1 MSHFSTASRFGT
13 LLTVWAHPDDEAYL
27 AAGLILEAQ
36 AAGSRV
42 VVATATKGEAG
53 MDESAGWTAEQL
65 ASLRE
70 AELAASLGALGVTEH
85 HGLGHR
91 DGTLPDVDPRRGI
104 AQVGRLI
111 RRVRPDT
118 IVTFG
123 PDGLTGHTDHQT
135 VSTWVTAAWMAAGRP
150 GRLWYVTLT
159 PEFHHAWGAVSAENG
174 VFYPGTRP
182 PSVPRSRL
190 AYAVRS
196 TGEQLDRK
204 FAALA
209 AHASQTTG
217 LIERVGIDRYRQWWA
232 EEAFVD
238 AEHVAGLGWPDDERQ
253 VA

>member
-1 MSHFSTASRFGT
+1 M
-13 LLTVWAHPDDEAYL
+13 TVWAHPDDEAYL

-36 AAGSRV
+36 QAGSRV
-42 VVATATKGEAG
+42 VVATATMGEAG
-53 MDESAGWTAEQL
+53 MDESAGWTADQL
-65 ASLRE
+65 ASIRA

-85 HGLGHR
+85 HWFGHR
-91 DGTLPDVDPRRGI
+91 DGTLPDVDPRTGV
-104 AQVGRLI
+104 AQVARLI
-111 RRVRPDT
+111 RQVRPDT

-135 VSTWVTAAWMAAGRP
+135 VSDWVTTAWLAAGRP

-159 PEFHHAWGAVSAENG
+159 PEFHQEWGAISAENG
-174 VFYPGTRP
+174 VFYPASRP

-190 AYAVRS
+190 AYAVRNA
-196 TGEQLDRK
+196 GDQLDRK

-217 LIERVGIDRYRQWWA
+217 LIDQVGVDRYRQWWA
-232 EEAFVD
+232 EEAFID
-238 AEHVAGLGWPDDERQ
+238 AEDVAGLDWLDEGRQ